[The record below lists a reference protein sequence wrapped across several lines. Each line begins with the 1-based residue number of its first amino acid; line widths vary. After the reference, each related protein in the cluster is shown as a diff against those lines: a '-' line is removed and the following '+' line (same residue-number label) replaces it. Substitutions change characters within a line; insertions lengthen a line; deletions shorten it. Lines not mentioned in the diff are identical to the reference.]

1 LQYGQT
7 CFTKELLA
15 MSESSWFPEETEW
28 ENEPDQSDEE
38 DETPLL
44 AIVGLLPRPMRL
56 SEEKLAEAARK
67 AWGLEIG
74 IRNAEKDGFVMGDAD
89 AGRFMIYRSD
99 GLVLVNV
106 IDAPYVPNVE
116 ETAASLPDLRLQK
129 LFSQHTAWLSCDLF
143 LDEKQERPQRGQQ
156 RHYQMLGRLFAE
168 LMPAGTLLL
177 YLPEFQRMYAVTEKT
192 IAALRANDPL
202 AALEETW
209 EVPVI
214 HVESDDPEMLQ
225 AQETA
230 RQTWPQFVAAFEAQ
244 KGSGFAVK
252 VPLGTGED
260 LEFIWVLVEAIEN
273 DRIFG
278 RLANEPVSLKDLEE
292 GDRVQANV
300 AEINDW
306 VYLDQQGDLV
316 GGYTI
321 KVLAKRMQENQRQ
334 EED

>member
-1 LQYGQT
+1 
-7 CFTKELLA
+7 
-15 MSESSWFPEETEW
+15 MSESSWFPDEIEG
-28 ENEPDQSDEE
+28 ENESDQSDDEE
-38 DETPLL
+38 ETLLL

-56 SEEKLAEAARK
+56 SEDKLAEAARK

-74 IRNAEKDGFVMGDAD
+74 IGDAGKDGFVVGDANT
-89 AGRFMIYRSD
+89 GRFMIYRPD

-106 IDAPYVPNVE
+106 INVPYVPNVE
-116 ETAASLPDLRLQK
+116 ETAATLPDLRLQK
-129 LFSQHTAWLSCDLF
+129 LFREHTAWFSCDLLF
-143 LDEKQERPQRGQQ
+143 REEHERPQRGEQH
-156 RHYQMLGRLFAE
+156 HYRMLGRLFAE

-192 IAALRANDPL
+192 IAALRADDPL

-209 EVPVI
+209 EVPVVR
-214 HVESDDPEMLQ
+214 VESDDPEMLQ

-230 RQTWPQFVAAFEAQ
+230 RQTWPQFVAAFETQ

-252 VPLGTGED
+252 VPLGTGKD
-260 LEFIWVLVEAIEN
+260 VEFIWVLVEAIEN

-292 GDRVQANV
+292 GDRIQANV
-300 AEINDW
+300 ADLNDW
-306 VYLDQQGDLV
+306 VYLDPQGDLV

-321 KVLAKRMQENQRQ
+321 KVLAKRMKENPHQE
-334 EED
+334 D